1 MKLSKK
7 ALAGMLSALTIA
19 VMTAGCGEVNIGYI
33 DETRLN
39 EERPQ
44 IKASTEE
51 WQKKLEELQ
60 NTTMQQLNDA
70 AAKGAT
76 QEEIGKIQQ
85 EAQMKAAAMNNDF
98 QSQTRT
104 KVDIAIDE
112 VAKAKKIDTV
122 VKSSKDNKTVVS
134 GGTDI
139 TDDVIQKLQ

>member
-1 MKLSKK
+1 
-7 ALAGMLSALTIA
+7 
-19 VMTAGCGEVNIGYI
+19 
-33 DETRLN
+33 
-39 EERPQ
+39 
-44 IKASTEE
+44 
-51 WQKKLEELQ
+51 
-60 NTTMQQLNDA
+60 MQQLNDA